1 MYEFDTEK
9 YNWDMQFIQVNI
21 SDRKISHTIYVR
33 VKCYYTN
40 KLALQN
46 KMH

>member
-1 MYEFDTEK
+1 
-9 YNWDMQFIQVNI
+9 MQFIQVNI